1 MRYIYRGELQR
12 TVSVIER
19 SDGLI
24 VVMGTDAGGVWNAT
38 YRAGSEEQATAEART
53 FITSGLRPHNAKSR
67 EAAPK
72 ERFEQVD
79 RL

>member
-19 SDGLI
+19 RDGVI
-24 VVMGTDAGGVWNAT
+24 VVMGTDAMGIWNAV
-38 YRAGSEEQATAEART
+38 YPANSEAQATAEART
-53 FITSGLRPHNAKSR
+53 FITSGLRPHNARSR